1 MSKQKVAAA
10 GAPGV
15 SEAVPAPGVAGS
27 AGAPGASAAA
37 PARDTSG
44 HPGREHRG
52 RPPFP
57 KWLVIGALA
66 VLVACILIPKV
77 NWRYIGDWFDARDY
91 APSAEVDA
99 IRANLGLTDYADT
112 VFRATAPV
120 LEDNASFNAHCESF
134 DAEISIVGCYTNDT
148 IYLYDI
154 DTATY
159 DLAGILESTAAH
171 ELLHA
176 IWDRLSPE
184 EQSKLQPLLEEVY
197 TQHQDLLAS
206 ELENYTDDARIDEL
220 YARAATEVRD
230 LPADLESHYA
240 RFFTN
245 QDALVDFYDAY
256 NATFEQMQAEFD
268 ALNAEMEA
276 LNTEI
281 EDLRVEI
288 EETALYDVDAANRL
302 VDLAN
307 AKVRRYNELVE
318 QYNQNVLRSQELNAA
333 VNSNAPAD
341 AGNGGATNG

>member
-1 MSKQKVAAA
+1 M
-10 GAPGV
+10 
-15 SEAVPAPGVAGS
+15 
-27 AGAPGASAAA
+27 
-37 PARDTSG
+37 
-44 HPGREHRG
+44 
-52 RPPFP
+52 
-57 KWLVIGALA
+57 
-66 VLVACILIPKV
+66 
-77 NWRYIGDWFDARDY
+77 
-91 APSAEVDA
+91 
-99 IRANLGLTDYADT
+99 
-112 VFRATAPV
+112 
-120 LEDNASFNAHCESF
+120 
-134 DAEISIVGCYTNDT
+134 
-148 IYLYDI
+148 
-154 DTATY
+154 
-159 DLAGILESTAAH
+159 
-171 ELLHA
+171 
-176 IWDRLSPE
+176 
-184 EQSKLQPLLEEVY
+184 QPLLEEVY
-197 TQHQDLLAS
+197 AQNQDLLAS

-276 LNTEI
+276 LNAEI

-341 AGNGGATNG
+341 ADNGGATNG

>member
-1 MSKQKVAAA
+1 MTSQKVTS
-10 GAPGV
+10 GV
-15 SEAVPAPGVAGS
+15 PEASE
-27 AGAPGASAAA
+27 AA
-37 PARDTSG
+37 PARDASG
-44 HPGREHRG
+44 HPGREHTG

-77 NWRYIGDWFDARDY
+77 NWRYIGDWFDARNY

-99 IRANLGLTDYADT
+99 IRTNLGLTDYADT

-159 DLAGILESTAAH
+159 GLEGILESTAAH

-184 EQSKLQPLLEEVY
+184 EQAKLQPLLEEVY

-288 EETALYDVDAANRL
+288 EATALYDVDAANRL

-333 VNSNAPAD
+333 VNSNAPA
-341 AGNGGATNG
+341 GAERRNHETS